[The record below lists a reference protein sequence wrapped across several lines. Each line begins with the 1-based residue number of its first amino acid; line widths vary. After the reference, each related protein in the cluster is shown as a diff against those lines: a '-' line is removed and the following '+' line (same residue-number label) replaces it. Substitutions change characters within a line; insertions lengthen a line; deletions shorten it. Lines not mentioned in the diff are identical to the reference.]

1 MHYYY
6 SVYLPINILPKG
18 QWGQGNGE
26 DDRAKLGLGYHQ
38 VRAWFNNRRK
48 KDRVG
53 GALVDV
59 SLRDDRG
66 RTPCELAEYSG
77 HHECAKILT
86 ERVHA
91 ESFTSSLSR
100 DSYEYNH
107 FSF

>member
-1 MHYYY
+1 M
-6 SVYLPINILPKG
+6 VKTTA
-18 QWGQGNGE
+18 Q
-26 DDRAKLGLGYHQ
+26 KLGLGYHQ